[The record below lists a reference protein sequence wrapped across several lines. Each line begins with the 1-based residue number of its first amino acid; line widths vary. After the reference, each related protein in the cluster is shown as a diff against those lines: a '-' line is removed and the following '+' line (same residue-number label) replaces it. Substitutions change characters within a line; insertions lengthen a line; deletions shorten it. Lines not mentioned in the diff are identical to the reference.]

1 MTQRFESL
9 MLATMLGPLVAVLQL
24 FALYVVIHGHYSPGG
39 GFQAGVLLAC
49 SMILPLLVHGS
60 QARRRGFMVI
70 NQNQAVALASLGVLI
85 YTAIGVA
92 SLFSGAQMLDY
103 DQLPALDAMPPADRH
118 SLGILLIELGV
129 MLGVAG
135 AVVAIFLALQ
145 GRSRTPRDQNG
156 EAAI

>member
-1 MTQRFESL
+1 MAQRFESL

-49 SMILPLLVHGS
+49 SMILPLLVHGP
-60 QARRRGFMVI
+60 QARRRGFIVLS
-70 NQNQAVALASLGVLI
+70 QNQAVVLASLGLLI

-92 SLFSGAQMLDY
+92 SLFSGADMLDY
-103 DQLPALDAMPPADRH
+103 DQLPTLGAMASADRH
-118 SLGILLIELGV
+118 SLGILLIEIGV

-135 AVVAIFLALQ
+135 AVLAIFLALQ
-145 GRSRTPRDQNG
+145 GRSRTPRDENG
-156 EAAI
+156 EAAP